1 MISIGGILLFPLSH
15 QRERPEAEIS
25 LSQGETERKLE
36 EIKREYK
43 LLFYNAM
50 DALIAALEAK
60 DKYTAG
66 HSQRV
71 SKITVVIGEE
81 LGLSED
87 EIEELRWASLL
98 HDIGKVAI
106 DPSIQNKPGKLD
118 AEEYI
123 QMRNHVNVAP
133 DIVKWVVSDNAVEII
148 RHHHDRYNGTGF
160 EQTIRGEKIPL
171 GARIIAVADSYD
183 AMTSDR
189 PYRKAMS
196 ISEALAEL
204 ERCNGSQFD
213 PSVVRAFLKVL
224 ESKWWDFFARM
235 V

>member
-1 MISIGGILLFPLSH
+1 LNDFNRWDSVASIKS
-15 QRERPEAEIS
+15 S
-25 LSQGETERKLE
+25 K
-36 EIKREYK
+36 
-43 LLFYNAM
+43 
-50 DALIAALEAK
+50 
-60 DKYTAG
+60 
-66 HSQRV
+66 RV

-118 AEEYI
+118 PEEYI
-123 QMRNHVNVAP
+123 QMKNHVNVAP

-148 RHHHDRYNGTGF
+148 RHHHDHYNGTGF

-183 AMTSDR
+183 AMTSNR
-189 PYRKAMS
+189 PYRKVMS
-196 ISEALAEL
+196 VSEALAEL

-224 ESKWWDFFARM
+224 ESKWWDVFARM

>member
-1 MISIGGILLFPLSH
+1 MLPLSH
-15 QRERPEAEIS
+15 QREKPKAEIS
-25 LSQGETERKLE
+25 SSQGELERKLE
-36 EIKREYK
+36 EKTREYK
-43 LLFYNAM
+43 LLFFNTM
-50 DALIAALEAK
+50 DALIAALESK

-71 SKITVVIGEE
+71 SKIAVVIGEE

-98 HDIGKVAI
+98 HDIGKIAI

-133 DIVKWVVSDNAVEII
+133 DIVKWLVSDDAVEII

-196 ISEALAEL
+196 VNEALAEL

-213 PSVVRAFLKVL
+213 PSVVRAFLKVVAS
-224 ESKWWDFFARM
+224 ESWDFVAGM